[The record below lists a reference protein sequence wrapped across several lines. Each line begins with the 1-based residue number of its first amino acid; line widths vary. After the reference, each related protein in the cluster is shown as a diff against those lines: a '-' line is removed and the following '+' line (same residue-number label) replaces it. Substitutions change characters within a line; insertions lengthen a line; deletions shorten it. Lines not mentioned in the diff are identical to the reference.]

1 MDIQDILKQLEVNE
15 GSFPQEAVAQAIEQR
30 EAITPELLRILEY
43 AHHNIEHLSETGYMA
58 HIYALYLLAQFRE
71 SRAYPL
77 IVQFFSTPG
86 EITLDMTGDVV
97 TEDLGRI
104 LASVAHGDI
113 GLITSLVENEQGNEY
128 VRDAALR
135 SLVTVV
141 ACGEQTREDVLAYYQ
156 SLFQGGLPREFS
168 ILWNG
173 LVWSS
178 THLCP
183 EELYQDIKQAY
194 EDGLV
199 ETGVIRLE
207 DVEETLERGKQRV
220 LDELSN
226 NQRYRLIT
234 DTISE
239 MEGWACF
246 RSADRLPSPS
256 HTATSVRQPHTFA
269 PVRQTL
275 PQQSKQKPKD
285 KRKRKLAKASR
296 RKNRR

>member
-1 MDIQDILKQLEVNE
+1 
-15 GSFPQEAVAQAIEQR
+15 
-30 EAITPELLRILEY
+30 
-43 AHHNIEHLSETGYMA
+43 
-58 HIYALYLLAQFRE
+58 
-71 SRAYPL
+71 
-77 IVQFFSTPG
+77 
-86 EITLDMTGDVV
+86 
-97 TEDLGRI
+97 
-104 LASVAHGDI
+104 
-113 GLITSLVENEQGNEY
+113 
-128 VRDAALR
+128 
-135 SLVTVV
+135 
-141 ACGEQTREDVLAYYQ
+141 
-156 SLFQGGLPREFS
+156 
-168 ILWNG
+168 LWNG

-183 EELYQDIKQAY
+183 EELYEDIQQAY

-207 DVEETLERGKQRV
+207 DVEKTLERGKERV

-234 DTISE
+234 DTIKE
-239 MEGWACF
+239 MEWWACF

-256 HTATSVRQPHTFA
+256 RTATSVRQPRPFA
-269 PVRQTL
+269 PVRQAL